1 MHLGNEDFLA
11 LGELAKIREARW
23 SEQRRHLARG
33 SAFYRRLWE
42 GRPPPETLDELP
54 ACPLTTK
61 QMLRDSQVAH
71 PPFGDYLAATPER
84 IKRIHRSSGTT
95 GRAVTTALSA
105 SDAARNAEAGGRSFR
120 ACGLGPGH
128 IAVHCLNFQ
137 LWVGGLSDHLSL
149 EATGCSA
156 VPFGVGASELLIE
169 TIRALGITAIHCTPS
184 YPAVLEQ
191 VIAERFPGLA
201 PRDLGLKLGL
211 LVGEAGLENP
221 AFRARVEETW
231 GFEGR
236 NAYGMS
242 EALSTMAGQC
252 AHSADMHFVAFDL
265 LHHELVDPE
274 TEAPLAW
281 RDGTRG
287 ELVLTHVAKECQP
300 LVRFRTRDIIEITAT
315 ETCACGRSTPR
326 FRVLGRSDDMIV
338 VRGVNVFPSA
348 VAIALHRF
356 PELSGEF
363 RIDLDGPPPF
373 HRLPLAAE
381 LAAEREATPALAAAV
396 AEAVK
401 SQTGASAEVSLLPA
415 SSLPRTGGK
424 SKRVYRRE

>member
-1 MHLGNEDFLA
+1 M
-11 LGELAKIREARW
+11 
-23 SEQRRHLARG
+23 
-33 SAFYRRLWE
+33 
-42 GRPPPETLDELP
+42 
-54 ACPLTTK
+54 
-61 QMLRDSQVAH
+61 
-71 PPFGDYLAATPER
+71 
-84 IKRIHRSSGTT
+84 
-95 GRAVTTALSA
+95 
-105 SDAARNAEAGGRSFR
+105 
-120 ACGLGPGH
+120 
-128 IAVHCLNFQ
+128 
-137 LWVGGLSDHLSL
+137 
-149 EATGCSA
+149 
-156 VPFGVGASELLIE
+156 PFGVGASELLIE
-169 TIRALGITAIHCTPS
+169 TIRALGVTAIHCTPS

-201 PRDLGLKLGL
+201 PHDLGLKLGL

-274 TEAPLAW
+274 TEAPLVW
-281 RDGTRG
+281 RDGARG

-315 ETCACGRSTPR
+315 ETCACGRRTPR

-363 RIDLDGPPPF
+363 RIELDGPPPY

-381 LAAEREATPALAAAV
+381 LAAGQEAAPALAAAL

-401 SQTGASAEVSLLPA
+401 KQTGASAEVSLLPV

-424 SKRVYRRE
+424 SKRVYRKD